1 MPRNSSLSGSHQA
14 LKASFLKV
22 ILLGD
27 GLVGKTSLMTRFVSN
42 KYSETLLRTI
52 GVEFL
57 NKDLIVNG
65 QQYTLQ
71 IWDTAGKS
79 LMMLVN
85 RMVIV
90 FVN

>member
-1 MPRNSSLSGSHQA
+1 MRDRLSTVQPQTV

-27 GLVGKTSLMTRFVSN
+27 GLVGKTSLMNRFVTN

-57 NKDLIVNG
+57 NKDLQVNN

-71 IWDTAGKS
+71 IWDTAG
-79 LMMLVN
+79 
-85 RMVIV
+85 
-90 FVN
+90 